1 MVMIKIKF
9 NKIRL
14 NEVINDFIENLED
27 LEYSIKKYSNI
38 DKEDEMEL
46 RLVSKSI
53 IVSSCSIYKISEYY
67 LGMTLKK
74 VGIGV
79 SDMTFK
85 SCTNLAFSRGL
96 LPQEVKEFL
105 IKNVNVRNIDAH
117 TYNQPSIEELIFMF
131 NENRELLYRYLEFLK
146 DLYKNGFDKKD
157 LFKDSDIFN

>member
-1 MVMIKIKF
+1 MVRIKF

-14 NEVINDFIENLED
+14 NEVINNFIENLED
-27 LEYSIKKYSNI
+27 LEYSIEKYNKI

-53 IVSSCSIYKISEYY
+53 RASSCSIYKISEDY
-67 LGMTLKK
+67 LGMALKK

-85 SCTNLAFSRGL
+85 SCVNLAFTREL
-96 LPQEVKEFL
+96 LPEEVKEFL

-117 TYNQPSIEELIFMF
+117 TYNQPSIEELICIF
-131 NENRELLYRYLEFLK
+131 EDNRELLYGYLEFLK
-146 DLYKNGFDKKD
+146 SLYKNGFDKKD
-157 LFKDSDIFN
+157 LFKDSNLFK